1 MKKKM
6 IRIILLLFLLPFL
19 CTFYFLEYKIY
30 HTIGNTAFTFWNV
43 PTGYCYI
50 IPYKYKGIL
59 LPKKDY
65 IRVRMGDI
73 VSVFVGDDTVYVFSH
88 HVNIFPHNYLSSD
101 ESKYKVFG
109 DKSPDN
115 GRAEA
120 WEYCKKMNYPNIVI
134 NTYDINTSEMNSDK
148 IYF

>member
-1 MKKKM
+1 
-6 IRIILLLFLLPFL
+6 
-19 CTFYFLEYKIY
+19 
-30 HTIGNTAFTFWNV
+30 
-43 PTGYCYI
+43 
-50 IPYKYKGIL
+50 
-59 LPKKDY
+59 
-65 IRVRMGDI
+65 MGDI
-73 VSVFVGDDTVYVFSH
+73 ISVFVGDDTVYVFSH

-148 IYF
+148 IIFSNYGMINEEENSF